1 MNEETLSS
9 VYTPGFHASCTRK
22 GLGLGVKQPGFTLS
36 PGNNLEVSFPSADLH
51 PHHGSP
57 LASLES
63 VTCRRQTPCMEC
75 IAESGLE
82 PRPYKTHSPGLS
94 EECLHRRASQVG
106 GRSSEFLEDGESQ
119 GGAGEEEQNS
129 HSSPGRCRFPSFA
142 PGASSSSLLLPGA
155 SLLPLQSAQGL
166 CTPAAGA
173 GRGHVDIW
181 TGL

>member
-1 MNEETLSS
+1 M
-9 VYTPGFHASCTRK
+9 PGFHASCTRK
-22 GLGLGVKQPGFTLS
+22 GLGLGVKQHGFTLS
-36 PGNNLEVSFPSADLH
+36 PGNNLEVYFPSPDLH
-51 PHHGSP
+51 PHHGNP

-82 PRPYKTHSPGLS
+82 ARPYKAHSPGLS

-129 HSSPGRCRFPSFA
+129 HSSLGRCQFPSFA
-142 PGASSSSLLLPGA
+142 PGASSSHLVSRARRASALLQQVRGGVMWTFGQGSESGSCKELERD
-155 SLLPLQSAQGL
+155 QS
-166 CTPAAGA
+166 P
-173 GRGHVDIW
+173 W
-181 TGL
+181 